1 MWQIVKS
8 EFKYNWY
15 TYTLVAIILVV
26 YTALALT
33 DFQLITG
40 KNSNTDIWGGL
51 YSFVFVVLTL
61 SVWGQRLNEKRNR
74 YFSILPISIK
84 QLAVSRF
91 IFIVIP
97 FTVIVIYLTFIHLA
111 IMNSWYSESSSLLI
125 QIGILLIL
133 FAGFIRARDDW
144 FSHWNFGKRTQ
155 AAFVSVL
162 VIQVL
167 LVALFVVLPGSY
179 SRFTPI
185 FGEVFYHYV
194 KIIFYLLGLVIMIT
208 TIFSYQKRKSYLS

>member
-1 MWQIVKS
+1 MWQIIKS
-8 EFKYNWY
+8 EFIYNWY
-15 TYTLVAIILVV
+15 TYTLLAIILIL
-26 YTALALT
+26 YTTFSLVN
-33 DFQLITG
+33 FQLSSDN
-40 KNSNTDIWGGL
+40 NSETDLWGGL
-51 YSFVFVVLTL
+51 YSFVFVVFTL
-61 SVWGQRLNEKRNR
+61 SVWGQRINEKRNR

-91 IFIVIP
+91 IFAVIP
-97 FTVIVIYLTFIHLA
+97 FTVVVIYLVVVHLA
-111 IMNSWYSESSSLLI
+111 VMNSWHSESSSLLT
-125 QIGILLIL
+125 QIGVMLIL

-162 VIQVL
+162 IIQVL

-179 SRFTPI
+179 SRFNPI
-185 FGEVFYHYV
+185 FGEMFYHYV

>member
-1 MWQIVKS
+1 MWQIIKS
-8 EFKYNWY
+8 EFIYNWY
-15 TYTLVAIILVV
+15 TYTLLAIILIL
-26 YTALALT
+26 YTTFSLVN
-33 DFQLITG
+33 FQLSSDN
-40 KNSNTDIWGGL
+40 NSETDLWGGL
-51 YSFVFVVLTL
+51 YSFVFVVFTL
-61 SVWGQRLNEKRNR
+61 SVWGQRINEKRNR

-91 IFIVIP
+91 IFAVIP
-97 FTVIVIYLTFIHLA
+97 FTVVVIYLVVVHLA
-111 IMNSWYSESSSLLI
+111 VMNSWHSESSSLLT
-125 QIGILLIL
+125 QIGVMLIL

-162 VIQVL
+162 IIQVL

-179 SRFTPI
+179 SRFNPI
-185 FGEVFYHYV
+185 FGEMFYHYV

-208 TIFSYQKRKSYLS
+208 TIFSYQKRQSYLS